1 MCLERFSRQ
10 DREDYQEGLAWACE
24 HLASRAALLTRPK
37 NGRLKTFEI
46 FDYIRDWSEG
56 AGTDVD
62 QSLRAVPQSTWHFV
76 ISRVPPE
83 EALAVGLAA
92 YNLGNLDAAEG
103 AWMKA
108 ANSDDSNVA
117 PEAAGSLGMLLARQ
131 GKPERAEEYYQQ
143 AIDSRHSHA
152 APMAAQ
158 ALQRLRASSPEEDG

>member
-1 MCLERFSRQ
+1 MSEAN
-10 DREDYQEGLAWACE
+10 DDDYQVGLAWACKP
-24 HLASRAALLTRPK
+24 LPLVSSAALLTRAK

-46 FDYIRDWSEG
+46 FDYIRDWSDS
-56 AGTDVD
+56 AGGDVD

-76 ISRVPPE
+76 ISRVAPE

-143 AIDSRHSHA
+143 AIDSRHSRA

-158 ALQRLRASSPEEDG
+158 ALQRLRASSPEDG